1 MDANFEYHPVIQ
13 IRCAFLTCLYL
24 QFKGVQWW
32 TAAND
37 IDQEAEWVWA
47 DVSAE
52 FRFNHWCPRC
62 PDNKTNEDCGELRL
76 RSGRILMNDIQC
88 HFLSNIMCEYDRV
101 YN

>member
-1 MDANFEYHPVIQ
+1 MDANFEYHPVTQ

-52 FRFNHWCPRC
+52 FIFNHWCPNN
-62 PDNKTNEDCGELRL
+62 PDNAGGKEHCGELRVL
-76 RSGRILMNDIQC
+76 AGVFGMNDVACETKI
-88 HFLSNIMCEYDRV
+88 SMICEYDSI
-101 YN
+101 